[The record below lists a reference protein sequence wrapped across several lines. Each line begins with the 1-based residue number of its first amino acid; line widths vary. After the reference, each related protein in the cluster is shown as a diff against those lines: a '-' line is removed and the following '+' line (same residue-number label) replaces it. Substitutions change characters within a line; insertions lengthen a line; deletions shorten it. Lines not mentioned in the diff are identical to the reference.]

1 MQLNRDKVTF
11 VRASDQQKGL
21 PETAAAAPL
30 DAVEIAR
37 HLKGG
42 KLPPVHLWHPARQG
56 VSEMRICR
64 DGTWLHQGRPINRPA
79 MVRLFSTVLRH
90 DDDGIHYLV
99 TPAEMLS
106 ISIDDAPFVAVEMTV
121 HGANREQIL
130 VFRTNVG
137 DEVMAGPEHPIHVV
151 FDSETGEPSPY
162 VLVRDRLE
170 ALIARSVFYD
180 LIELA
185 VEVDIAGERQFGLWS
200 AGVFFPIAR
209 AEELEE
215 C

>member
-1 MQLNRDKVTF
+1 MNRDKVTF
-11 VRASDQQKGL
+11 VRASDQRKGSA
-21 PETAAAAPL
+21 ETALAPAL
-30 DAVEIAR
+30 DPAEIAR

-42 KLPPVHLWHPARQG
+42 RLPPVQLWHPERQG
-56 VSEMRICR
+56 VSEMRILR
-64 DGTWLHQGRPINRPA
+64 DGSWLHQGRPINRQA

-106 ISIDDAPFVAVEMTV
+106 IGINDAPFVAVEMTV

-130 VFRTNVG
+130 VFRTNVD

-151 FDSETGEPSPY
+151 FDTETGEPSPY

-200 AGVFFPIAR
+200 AGIFFPIVR
-209 AEELEE
+209 AVELEE